1 MNAQEQTTNIHPPV
15 GEPNPTRRQRGEE
28 VTNEQMTNDKM
39 PGDLSQRLG
48 NWAQGRLGRFLLT
61 QLGHA
66 AITLAML
73 AALLVGAARV
83 GALDGV
89 LATAAQRSSS
99 SFTTTINYQGRLA
112 DSSGNPLDGTYGMSF
127 SLWDAATDGGLVWGP
142 ESHAAVPVSDGL
154 FSVGLG
160 SQTSGGIPTSTWN
173 GDRYLEITV
182 GGETLSPRELIRSV
196 PIAGIALTVLDGTLA
211 SRHVH
216 LDSGAVTPAD
226 HLSLTTS
233 PQTVP
238 GMSANLSPATDQTYL
253 FYLVAELANRD
264 SSGGYGAATLYVD
277 GVGMSQAAVMSWD
290 AGVGTVAQ
298 VYRVDMAAGT
308 HTVEVRAH
316 SSNGEG
322 AVQRWQT
329 SLTWLAVSQ

>member
-73 AALLVGAARV
+73 AALLVGAAQV

-89 LATAAQRSSS
+89 LAPAAQSNGS
-99 SFTTTINYQGRLA
+99 SFTTINYQGCLA

-127 SLWDAATDGGLVWGP
+127 SLWDASTGGNLVWGP

-160 SQTSGGIPTSTWN
+160 SRAGGGIPTSTWN
-173 GDRYLEITV
+173 GDRYLEITI
-182 GGETLSPRELIRSV
+182 GGETLSPRELIRGV
-196 PIAGIALTVLDGTLA
+196 PIAGMALTVADGSVTVDKLDATAVGNWTILDTDVEVLYRTGVGSFDWQVIDLSALVPATAEIAYVTVWLKDSHGKGWCSVRPYGSTSNAGAVITRSTLA
-211 SRHVH
+211 GLYDSAVG
-216 LDSGAVTPAD
+216 LIALNDLKIEWKCQLQSGAVI
-226 HLSLTTS
+226 
-233 PQTVP
+233 
-238 GMSANLSPATDQTYL
+238 N
-253 FYLVAELANRD
+253 
-264 SSGGYGAATLYVD
+264 
-277 GVGMSQAAVMSWD
+277 D
-290 AGVGTVAQ
+290 AGIALWG
-298 VYRVDMAAGT
+298 YYEPGY
-308 HTVEVRAH
+308 
-316 SSNGEG
+316 
-322 AVQRWQT
+322 
-329 SLTWLAVSQ
+329 